1 MKGAFLLLKEG
12 FLQSKGKKDWK
23 DIEWKKCYW
32 MTACCM
38 GKNEQLEWC
47 VHALLWACVV
57 PSCCCCCRCSVCAC
71 CTLNDTQNFYAFIRP
86 FLEVQNE
93 TKRHTDTCGTGL
105 HEKRTKIDWKSCTA
119 KMVMFGRGFES
130 RRCKLDGHLVHF
142 FTLICFKNCIV
153 CLQKPNINEKEAGV
167 SPFL

>member
-105 HEKRTKIDWKSCTA
+105 HDKERKSIEKVALQRWSCSVVGSNPGAVNWMDIWFIFSHWFVLKIALFVCKNRT
-119 KMVMFGRGFES
+119 
-130 RRCKLDGHLVHF
+130 
-142 FTLICFKNCIV
+142 
-153 CLQKPNINEKEAGV
+153 
-167 SPFL
+167 